1 MAVHKRGR
9 GLLISVALATLVAA
23 PVPARAADEPARA
36 FFQGKQIR
44 FYTMGSPGGGYD
56 TYMRALIPHLERKL
70 GAKLIPTNEPGAGGL
85 VAMNRMLSAAP
96 DGLTILLVGGETL
109 VTAQLYESPGVNYDV
124 RKLTWL
130 ARVSNEAKVALLG
143 PKSPYHSVAD
153 LKRSDKPVI
162 WAGSGKI
169 DGNADFAAILVHAL
183 DVRSKIIAGYR
194 GTADMNLAIQR
205 GEVDGRVVSEE
216 AAALYGPSGGMRVLV
231 TLARKRA
238 EQFPDSPAIFEA
250 ASIGAAQARLIDWRA
265 GIADLGRVLLVTPG
279 TPQDRTDL
287 LRTALAEVIGDP
299 GFVAEIKRLKLSAN
313 YASADTVRAAVE
325 QAMTTLDA
333 AGLAEVRDIALNR
346 YYH

>member
-1 MAVHKRGR
+1 MLVHGLGRRLVMAA
-9 GLLISVALATLVAA
+9 ALGAAVVGHMPAT
-23 PVPARAADEPARA
+23 ADESARA

-56 TYMRALIPHLERKL
+56 AYMRALIPHLDKKL
-70 GAKLIPTNEPGAGGL
+70 AAKLIPTNEPGAGGL
-85 VAMNRMLSAAP
+85 IAMNRTLTAAP

-109 VTAQLYESPGVNYDV
+109 VTAQLYEAPGVNYDA

-130 ARVSNEAKVALLG
+130 ARVSSEAKVVLLG
-143 PKSPYHSVAD
+143 PKSPYHSVSE
-153 LKRSDKPVI
+153 LTKSDKPVI

-183 DVRSKIIAGYR
+183 DIKSKIITGYR
-194 GTADMNLAIQR
+194 GTAEMNLAIQR

-216 AAALYGPSGGMRVLV
+216 SAALYGPSGGMRVLA

-238 EQFPDSPAIFEA
+238 EQFPDSPTIFEA
-250 ASIGAAQARLIDWRA
+250 ASIGAARTRLIDWRA
-265 GIADLGRVLLVTPG
+265 GVADLGRLMLVTPA

-287 LRTALAEVIGDP
+287 LRTVFAQVIRDP
-299 GFVAEIKRLKLSAN
+299 AFMAEIKRLKLSAN
-313 YASADTVRAAVE
+313 YASADAVRAAVE